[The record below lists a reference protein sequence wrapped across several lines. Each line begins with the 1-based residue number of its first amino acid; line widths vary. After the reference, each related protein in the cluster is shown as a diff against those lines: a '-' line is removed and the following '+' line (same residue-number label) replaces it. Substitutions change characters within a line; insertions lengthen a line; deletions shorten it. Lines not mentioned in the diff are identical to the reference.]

1 MPVPLSVDDD
11 PIVRALDVLASRG
24 AFLVMREAFYGTRRF
39 DDFTRRLAMSPS
51 ALSSRLRELVAD
63 GMLTRSPY
71 RDAGTRTRSEYVLT
85 AKGEALLPA
94 LVALQRWANDHLPP
108 RGPRVDLV
116 HAGCGRAV
124 GARVVCDDGH
134 EPTLADLARRPAATG
149 AQEEPA
155 VGASGPS
162 LGP

>member
-1 MPVPLSVDDD
+1 MPAPVPADDD

-39 DDFTRRLAMSPS
+39 DDFARRLAMSPS

-63 GMLTRSPY
+63 GMLARSPY
-71 RDAGTRTRSEYVLT
+71 REAGTRTRSEYVVT

-94 LVALQRWANDHLPP
+94 LVALHRWANDHLPP

-116 HAGCGRAV
+116 HAGCGEAV
-124 GARVVCDDGH
+124 AARVVCDHGH
-134 EPTLADLARRPAATG
+134 EATLADLALRVRGTG
-149 AQEEPA
+149 TDDHTA
-155 VGASGPS
+155 GSGRPS
-162 LGP
+162 LGA